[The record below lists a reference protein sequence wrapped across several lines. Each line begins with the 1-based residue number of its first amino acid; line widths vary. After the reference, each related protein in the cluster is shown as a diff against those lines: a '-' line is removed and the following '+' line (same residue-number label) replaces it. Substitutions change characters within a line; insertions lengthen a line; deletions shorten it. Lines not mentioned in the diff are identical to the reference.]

1 MLKFSFNIGI
11 HSFKKIYG
19 YLIHCFNTHFSF
31 YVFSANDLLLVIYF
45 ILILDYRNDVKQKA
59 NLSDFIIW
67 VQKQV
72 VKQRRQLTTTTH
84 LAQDLLMNIQCNGSS
99 RNFVKETRVLNMRSV
114 VTGHG
119 NWQWPVE
126 RITEAPKTTQEV
138 VQEFSINHSMVIQ
151 HLKQIGK
158 VKRFNK
164 WVPHELT
171 KNQKSHHF
179 EMWSF
184 SYSAQQ

>member
-1 MLKFSFNIGI
+1 MVILYIV
-11 HSFKKIYG
+11 
-19 YLIHCFNTHFSF
+19 LTHFSF
-31 YVFSANDLLLVIYF
+31 YVFYANDLLLVVYF

-84 LAQDLLMNIQCNGSS
+84 LAQDLLMNGQYNGGS
-99 RNFVKETRVLNMRSV
+99 RSFVKETRVLKMRSV
-114 VTGHG
+114 VAGHG

-126 RITEAPKTTQEV
+126 RITEAPQTTQEV
-138 VQEFSINHSMVIQ
+138 VQEFNINHSMVIQ

-179 EMWSF
+179 EVWSF
-184 SYSAQQ
+184 SYSAQ